1 MNWYEILGV
10 MDDGAQIYSEKVIA
24 AADDP
29 SEAVERA
36 KKALCQCADEVF
48 HATKCSPLNQNKV
61 YALYTGRT
69 IPIQDQD
76 VKG

>member
-10 MDDGAQIYSEKVIA
+10 MDDGARIYSEKVIV
-24 AADDP
+24 AADGS

-36 KKALCQCADEVF
+36 KKALCRRADEVF
-48 HATKCSPLNQNKV
+48 HATKCSPLDQNKA
-61 YALYTGRT
+61 YALYSRRA
-69 IPIQDQD
+69 IQIQDQA

>member
-1 MNWYEILGV
+1 MNWYEVLGV
-10 MDDGAQIYSEKVIA
+10 MDDGAQIYSEEVIV

-29 SEAVERA
+29 SEAVD
-36 KKALCQCADEVF
+36 KAEKTLCRCADEVF

-61 YALYTGRT
+61 YALYAGRA
-69 IPIQDQD
+69 IPIQDQA

>member
-1 MNWYEILGV
+1 MNWYEVLGV
-10 MDDGAQIYSEKVIA
+10 MDDSAQIYSEEVIV
-24 AADDP
+24 AADVP

-36 KKALCQCADEVF
+36 KKALCRCADEVF

-61 YALYTGRT
+61 YALYTGKA
-69 IPIQDQD
+69 ILIQDQA

>member
-1 MNWYEILGV
+1 MNWYEVLGV
-10 MDDGAQIYSEKVIA
+10 MDDGARIYSEEVIV

-29 SEAVERA
+29 SEAVDKAE
-36 KKALCQCADEVF
+36 KALCRCTDEVF

-61 YALYTGRT
+61 YALYTGKA
-69 IPIQDQD
+69 IPIQDQA